1 MLNRMYESENN
12 NEMEL
17 VKSKNIY
24 NNIKNISNLILD
36 LFTKNIT
43 PDILKNLQVLFN

>member
-1 MLNRMYESENN
+1 MYESESTND
-12 NEMEL
+12 MEL
-17 VKSKNIY
+17 IKSKNIY
-24 NNIKNISNLILD
+24 NNLKRISNLILD